1 MDLLLKEQPV
11 QSSQCPSDGADFA
24 KVWIDAKSPEVSVGT
39 DPLLGASEHSST
51 HGSVQGFPSS
61 GQASSPPAH
70 TFRPYVAGKIPTLA
84 YALGSW
90 ALW

>member
-51 HGSVQGFPSS
+51 HGPFHGFL
-61 GQASSPPAH
+61 PPD
-70 TFRPYVAGKIPTLA
+70 KLLA
-84 YALGSW
+84 PLLIHSDPM
-90 ALW
+90 LQEKSQH